1 MSLSIGAIR
10 KAVLEVVGKYA
21 SSSNLQPTVVVRE
34 SAEGLGIRGND
45 SAEEALLTVFYD
57 LFRQGHLAWGFN
69 VSNPGPPFIHVTE
82 QGRKTLQDLDRDPAN
97 PDGYI
102 QNLAQTSL
110 DSVAQS
116 YVAEALK
123 AYNSD
128 CSKAAAV
135 MIGAAA
141 ERIVIELRDTLV
153 LRIRALGQT
162 PHQNLLD
169 WRIKTIFDQLTND
182 LDSHKQQMQ
191 KALKE
196 SYESFWQALFSQ
208 IRITRNEAG
217 HPASIDPVTWD
228 STHSALLIFPQFA
241 KLANDLK
248 SWVAIAYR

>member
-1 MSLSIGAIR
+1 MSLTIGAIR

-69 VSNPGPPFIHVTE
+69 VSNPEPPFIHVTE
-82 QGRKTLQDLDRDPAN
+82 QGRKTLQNLDRDPAN
-97 PDGYI
+97 PDGYT
-102 QNLAQTSL
+102 QSLAQTSL

-116 YVAEALK
+116 YVGEALK

-128 CSKAAAV
+128 CFKGAAV

-141 ERIVIELRDTLV
+141 ERVVIELRDTV
-153 LRIRALGQT
+153 VQRMQALGQT

-169 WRIKTIFDQLTND
+169 WRIKTIFDGLTNN
-182 LDSHKQQMQ
+182 LDNHIGQMQ
-191 KALKE
+191 KALRE
-196 SYESFWQALFSQ
+196 SYESFWQALFGQ

-217 HPASIDPVTWD
+217 HPTSIDPVTWD
-228 STHSALLIFPQFA
+228 SAHSALLIFPQFA
-241 KLANDLK
+241 KLANDLE
-248 SWVAIAYR
+248 SWVATAYR